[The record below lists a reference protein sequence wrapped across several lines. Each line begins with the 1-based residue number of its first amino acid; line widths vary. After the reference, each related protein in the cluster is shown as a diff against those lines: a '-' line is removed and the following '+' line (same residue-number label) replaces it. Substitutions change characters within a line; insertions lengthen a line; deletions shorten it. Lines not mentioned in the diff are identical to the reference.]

1 MTPTAA
7 GFPAR
12 EDADA
17 GDLTG
22 PSSLS
27 AETVADP
34 RLGSRRR
41 PDAALLRMLAYAE
54 YAVLYVVALLL
65 LALGSAVLA
74 RSISELL
81 RSEASW
87 PERFVVVLEELLLVL
102 IILEIFVTVLT
113 HLQGGRLQLEP
124 FITVAVIAVVRHI
137 LSIVVR
143 LAIPG
148 APVQSRFGLT
158 ELAANAGVAFLLVAA
173 LALNRWSQ
181 RRHSA

>member
-1 MTPTAA
+1 MTPSAA
-7 GFPAR
+7 GLPAR

-22 PSSLS
+22 LSSLS

-54 YAVLYVVALLL
+54 YAVLYVVPLLPL
-65 LALGSAVLA
+65 VLGSGVLA

-87 PERFVVVLEELLLVL
+87 PERFVVVLEELLLDL
-102 IILEIFVTVLT
+102 IILE
-113 HLQGGRLQLEP
+113 
-124 FITVAVIAVVRHI
+124 
-137 LSIVVR
+137 SS
-143 LAIPG
+143 
-148 APVQSRFGLT
+148 SR
-158 ELAANAGVAFLLVAA
+158 
-173 LALNRWSQ
+173 S
-181 RRHSA
+181 